1 MTRMGAAAAT
11 GAGLRL
17 RRRMRPRRNPVDK
30 KQKKRVEVLQQ
41 KIAKLQQLL
50 AGAKKQPDDPAEVPR
65 LEKELAAAHA
75 ELHALKEGR

>member
-1 MTRMGAAAAT
+1 MSRAAFGATTNQPAMG
-11 GAGLRL
+11 GE
-17 RRRMRPRRNPVDK
+17 PVMDK
-30 KQKKRVEVLQQ
+30 KEKKRLEVLQQ

-75 ELHALKEGR
+75 ELAALKKA

>member
-65 LEKELAAAHA
+65 L
-75 ELHALKEGR
+75 